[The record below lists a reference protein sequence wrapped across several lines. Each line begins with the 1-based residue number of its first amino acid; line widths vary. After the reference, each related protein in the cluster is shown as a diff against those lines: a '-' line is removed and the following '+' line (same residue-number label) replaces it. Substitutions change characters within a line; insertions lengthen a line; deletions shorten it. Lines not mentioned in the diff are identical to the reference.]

1 MKPKK
6 IYNKKRGPEK
16 IIQIAIVK
24 KLRLLGWFVKE
35 THGNLYQSGFP
46 DLYACHKEY
55 GPRWVEVKN
64 PKKYRFTPAQL
75 RDFPLFTANGADI
88 WVLVSDSDYEINKLF
103 KSANWYQ
110 YLK

>member
-6 IYNKKRGPEK
+6 IKTKRGPEK

-46 DLYACHKEY
+46 DIYATHKEY
-55 GPRWVEVKN
+55 GSRWIEVKN
-64 PKKYRFTPAQL
+64 PKRYKFTPAQL

-88 WVLVSDSDYEINKLF
+88 WVLGGANEIGKLF
-103 KSANWYQ
+103 KPANWYQ